1 MRLKAKRE
9 RMKGWR
15 TVWDA
20 CMRAARGGNEGED
33 EGGGRTAACGEESD
47 AAKDGCDND
56 KEKGAAKDGC
66 DNDNV

>member
-1 MRLKAKRE
+1 MEQKERAMRLKAKRE

-15 TVWDA
+15 KVWDA
-20 CMRAARGGNEGED
+20 CMRAARGGNEGEQPN
-33 EGGGRTAACGEESD
+33 TAA
-47 AAKDGCDND
+47 DGD